1 MATSPKKRASVS
13 RPLRRAPAKETV
25 LFEYFDPSAKV
36 VALVGEFNQWNPTAR
51 PMKRDAGGLWKVKI
65 RLAPGT
71 YQYKFVVNGDR
82 WEEDPLTQHRMMN
95 EHGTS
100 NSLRKVGENSEVG
113 LDPNSSGGHCA

>member
-1 MATSPKKRASVS
+1 MATLPKKRATVS
-13 RPLRRAPAKETV
+13 RPSRRAPAKETV

-36 VALVGEFNQWNPTAR
+36 VALVGDFNRWNATAR

-82 WEEDPLTQHRMMN
+82 WEEDPLNQHRTMN

-100 NSLRKVGENSEVG
+100 NSVRKVGESSETG
-113 LDPNSSGGHCA
+113 IGPNKEGGQCV